1 MRRVILLSAALMGVG
16 GLMSIAPSSSAQFA
30 TAPIIKAIE
39 VARIDF
45 EKKLKQR
52 PASDWELEKYVADI
66 NSYVIGVSEDEKNYY
81 VVFLLRNKPGTHING
96 GGGRY
101 LVAKGTLEIKEFLG
115 YK

>member
-1 MRRVILLSAALMGVG
+1 MRRIILLSVALMGVG
-16 GLMSIAPSSSAQFA
+16 GLISIAPSSSAQVA

-66 NSYVIGVSEDEKNYY
+66 NSYAIGVSEDKKNYY
-81 VVFLLRNKPGTHING
+81 VVFVLRNKPGTTLNG